1 MPEGVYDN
9 ITQMWFGTKEKMG
22 WIEAPQTGANV
33 SPLGNSGNG
42 TLLDGGAFQRN
53 SWDAHKTY
61 QFGWSDSASRAL
73 SSKIHSYANGTYGR
87 GLIYFQDPMYY
98 DTNLMPRR
106 IADPSMSLDYE
117 APSWL
122 SAIVPTGTPTPAN
135 TLDLPVQTTIYNLPA
150 GYVHD
155 PADGVWIAIPE
166 GQELW
171 LGAIYSSTN
180 PNAGIVVDNGTT
192 KTLLSQLGV
201 STSAVVSQSFSGIPG
216 VTVYPGFVGS
226 NASAATIAVTATTA
240 RIRAANGQLVSY
252 QNLFTNPN
260 SATTSGVA
268 TVRTN
273 NVPNP
278 NFQVDLSGW
287 LSSGANISRS
297 SSWFADG
304 AVASLLAVNT
314 TTNGSS
320 GDARIAGGSAT
331 VIPFGMLP
339 GRTYTISAKMYR
351 PVPDTGSPARGRR
364 ILIFYSVNGST
375 YIESFG
381 PQVPNVAGEQLVQHT
396 FTLPANTTGLQI
408 GIGAA
413 STTANQETYIN
424 EVQIDESPVYRGYMD
439 GNSPAS
445 EGVTYSWVG
454 TPGVSASV
462 GTAPIPVGA
471 SPTGNTV
478 TRWRST
484 DRPYSGTGFTRYRL
498 DSVGNSLGLN
508 LTDGAT
514 GTPGE
519 AYTMILVVRAASRDQ
534 TVTMRFRGT
543 ALQVAKLTKGE
554 WTVLRSTF
562 VAGSGATSQSGLLVT
577 GSTSEHQIGDFVD
590 IDLHAL
596 VPVPSVD
603 QPYTG
608 QAFSGATTSGDGVVY
623 SWDGAPEASTSTMLS
638 MGAIANG
645 PWYAG
650 EGHSG
655 CRFDGRPTLV
665 NYNGIGGGQ
674 VGLAASFKE
683 VGSWS

>member
-180 PNAGIVVDNGTT
+180 ANAGIVVDNGTT

-201 STSAVVSQSFSGIPG
+201 SASAVVSQSFSGIPG

-260 SATTSGVA
+260 SATTGAAVQ
-268 TVRTN
+268 VRRN
-273 NVPNP
+273 LCPNP
-278 NFQVDLSGW
+278 NLETNGDYWGSQGSFTMTRSTERSHSGSWGLKVETTSVGTGPIINNTMVTTGATITASAWVYSDVDST
-287 LSSGANISRS
+287 ISVYL
-297 SSWFADG
+297 SWFAGGTFLGDTST
-304 AVASLLAVNT
+304 VANLSIGWNRVSFTQAKAT
-314 TTNGSS
+314 ATI
-320 GDARIAGGSAT
+320 ARFGLRSRVANQVFYVDEVLIEESPT
-331 VIPFGMLP
+331 VRDYF
-339 GRTYTISAKMYR
+339 
-351 PVPDTGSPARGRR
+351 D
-364 ILIFYSVNGST
+364 GST
-375 YIESFG
+375 
-381 PQVPNVAGEQLVQHT
+381 PNTPE
-396 FTLPANTTGLQI
+396 F
-408 GIGAA
+408 
-413 STTANQETYIN
+413 
-424 EVQIDESPVYRGYMD
+424 
-439 GNSPAS
+439 
-445 EGVTYSWVG
+445 TYSWTASDPSSSTMTALSVVG
-454 TPGVSASV
+454 S
-462 GTAPIPVGA
+462 

-478 TRWRST
+478 TSWRST
-484 DRPYSGTGFTRYRL
+484 DLPYSGSGFTRYRL
-498 DSVGNSLGLN
+498 GSVGNSLGLN
-508 LTDGAT
+508 LTDGGD
-514 GTPGE
+514 GTPGQ
-519 AYTMILVVRAASRDQ
+519 AYTMILLARAASRDQ

-543 ALQVAKLTKGE
+543 ALQVVKLTKGE

-608 QAFSGATTSGDGVVY
+608 QAFSGATTSGDGVAY

>member
-1 MPEGVYDN
+1 MADNVYDN
-9 ITQMWFGTKEKMG
+9 VSKMWFGTKEKMG
-22 WIEAPQTGANV
+22 WIETPDTGADV
-33 SPLGNSGNG
+33 SPQGYSTEA
-42 TLLDGGAFQRN
+42 TLLDGGGFARN
-53 SWDAHKTY
+53 SWDSHKRF
-61 QFGWSDSASRAL
+61 QFAWPDSSSRAL
-73 SSKIHSYANGTYGR
+73 ASLMHGYANGSYGR

-98 DTNLMPRR
+98 DTNVLARR
-106 IADPSMSLDYE
+106 IADPSMAIDYE

-122 SAIVPTGTPTPAN
+122 ASIVPTGVPTGTNAN
-135 TLDLPVQTTIYNLPA
+135 NLPVVTASYRLPA

-155 PADGVWIAIPE
+155 PADGVWVPIPE

-171 LGAIYSSTN
+171 LGAIYNSTN
-180 PNAGIVVDNGTT
+180 PNAGIVVDDGTT
-192 KTLLSQLGV
+192 KSLLSPLAA
-201 STSAVVSQSFSGIPG
+201 TTTAIVSQSFSGIQG
-216 VTVYPGFVGS
+216 VTIYPGFLGS
-226 NASAATIAVTATTA
+226 NASAATISITAVTA
-240 RIRAANGQLVSY
+240 RIRAAGGQLASY

-260 SATTSGVA
+260 SASTSGVA

-314 TTNGSS
+314 STSGNS

-339 GRTYTISAKMYR
+339 GRTYTISAKIYR
-351 PVPDTGSPARGRR
+351 PVPDTGSPGRGRR

-445 EGVTYSWVG
+445 EGITYSWTG
-454 TPGVSASV
+454 TPGVSPSV

-471 SPTGNTV
+471 TPTGNTV
-478 TRWRST
+478 TRWLST
-484 DRPYSGTGFTRYRL
+484 DRPYSGYGFTRYRL

-514 GTPGE
+514 GTPGQ

-543 ALQVAKLTKGE
+543 GLQVVKLTKGE

-577 GSTSEHQIGDFVD
+577 GSTSEHQVGDFVD

-603 QPYTG
+603 QPFTAP
-608 QAFSGATTSGDGVVY
+608 AFSGATQSGDGVVF
-623 SWDGAPEASTSTMLS
+623 SWDGTPEASTSTMLS
-638 MGAIANG
+638 TGAIANG
-645 PWYAG
+645 PWYSG

-655 CRFDGRPTLV
+655 CRFVGKPTLF
-665 NYNGIGGGQ
+665 NYTGVGGGQ
-674 VGLAASFKE
+674 VGLAATLKE